1 MYKGIETILFT
12 TNLTKN
18 CVPAFYFSVILAMR
32 FEAKIVLLHVME
44 KIPDYVEG
52 RLKGLLGEE
61 HWDEMVHTHENEI
74 RQKLIGKRTSSKLIE
89 KALEHFCSQAGIDDA
104 TCGYQSREVVIEDGD
119 IVENILENSKKH
131 ACDLIVMGGHV
142 SHPLKKS
149 IGGTVKSVLRKSKIP
164 VLVVPADSSDQAEM
178 ADLSGWHS

>member
-1 MYKGIETILFT
+1 MYKGIKTILFT

-18 CVPAFYFSVILAMR
+18 CVPAFDYSVILATH

-61 HWDEMVHTHENEI
+61 HWKEMVHAHETEI

-89 KALEHFCSQAGIDDA
+89 KALEHICTQAGIDEA
-104 TCGYQSREVVIEDGD
+104 TCGHQSREVVIEDGD
-119 IVENILENSKKH
+119 IVESILENSKKH
-131 ACDLIVMGGHV
+131 GCDLIIMGGHE

-149 IGGTVKSVLRKSKIP
+149 IGNTIKSVLRKSKVP
-164 VLVVPADSSDQAEM
+164 VLVVPANPEDQAQM
-178 ADLSGWHS
+178 ADLSGWRS